1 MYLIFKLVSGQRGG
15 ADKKRLSV
23 DPCIRYSIKCGDSNL
38 GRKELKIFIGFINKN
53 IKLKVMKCS
62 INMKSWNSI
71 IYCMHNALAGSAF

>member
-1 MYLIFKLVSGQRGG
+1 M
-15 ADKKRLSV
+15 DNKRLSV
-23 DPCIRYSIKCGDSNL
+23 DPCIRYSIKCGHSNL

-53 IKLKVMKCS
+53 MKLKVMKCS